1 MKAES
6 DEILQTSRQRRFLA
20 AFAACGS
27 LTQAARWAKIHR
39 QTHYDW
45 LDNDPAYKPAF
56 QEAERRGARSLE
68 DEAVRRAH
76 EGIRKA
82 VRYKGRIVGY
92 ETEYSDSLLTTLL
105 KGNNPDKFKDRVD
118 QRHSND
124 PDNPLFSID
133 AVRAFIQQ
141 SSKDGK

>member
-1 MKAES
+1 MAVS
-6 DEILQTSRQRRFLA
+6 DEILQTPKQRRFLA

-45 LDNDPAYKPAF
+45 LDNDVAYKPAF
-56 QEAERRGARSLE
+56 ERAGRRAARTLE

-76 EGIRKA
+76 EGVRKA
-82 VRYKGRIVGY
+82 IRYKGRIVGY
-92 ETEYSDSLLTTLL
+92 ETEFSDSLLTTLL
-105 KGNNPDKFKDRVD
+105 KGNNPEKFRERID

-124 PDNPLFSID
+124 PDNPLFDVSS
-133 AVRAFIQQ
+133 VRAFMQQ
-141 SSKDGK
+141 ASKDGD